1 MSPSLSS
8 LAVDSLLI
16 LVLIIANGLF
26 SGSEIAIVSARKLRL
41 EQMADKGQRSA
52 RIALR
57 LLNAPNDFLATVQVG
72 ITLIGVLSGAM
83 GGATAAQHLQVLLVQ
98 VPGLQASSEVLSFGI
113 VVTVI
118 TFLSLVVGELV
129 PKRIALS
136 NPEQIACMVA
146 PPMRLLARWS
156 APLVHLLA
164 TSTNLML
171 AGLGIR
177 ASEQPELTEDEIK
190 AILRQGAESGVVE
203 EAEHEIVQ
211 RVFRLGDRPIKAMMT
226 PRTDICW
233 LDLDAPL
240 EENLQEVMSSNHS
253 RFPVARENLD
263 DCLGLVRGLSF
274 LSALLDSRA
283 GGKSVNLEA
292 MLQPPLYVTESAP
305 ALTVIEQ
312 FRASGVHIALV
323 TDEFGG
329 IEGLV
334 TLNDIMEALVGELP
348 SAEDQED
355 PMVIQRDDGSW
366 LLDGALDIA
375 DLKDLLELDTLP
387 DEAAGGY
394 HTLGG
399 LVMHVLERIPR
410 AGEHFDCGRFRL
422 EVVDM
427 DGKRVDKV
435 LVSALEPASASLPDP
450 DDDA

>member
-1 MSPSLSS
+1 VSPNLSS

-26 SGSEIAIVSARKLRL
+26 SGSEIAIVSSRKLRL
-41 EQMADKGQRSA
+41 EQMAEKGQRSA
-52 RIALR
+52 RVALR
-57 LLNAPNDFLATVQVG
+57 LVSAPNDFLATVQIG
-72 ITLIGVLSGAM
+72 ITLIGILSGAV
-83 GGATAAQHLQVLLVQ
+83 GGATVAQHLQPLLRQ
-98 VPGLQASSEVLSFGI
+98 VPGLASSSEVASLAI

-118 TFLSLVVGELV
+118 TYLSLVVGELV

-156 APLVHLLA
+156 SPLVHLLA
-164 TSTNLML
+164 SSTNAMM
-171 AGLGIR
+171 AALGVR

-226 PRTDICW
+226 PRTEICW
-233 LDLDAPL
+233 LDLDSPL
-240 EENLQEVMSSNHS
+240 EENLEEVMASNHS
-253 RFPVARENLD
+253 RFPVARESLD
-263 DCLGLVRGLSF
+263 DCLGVVRGLNF
-274 LSALLDSRA
+274 LSALLASRS
-283 GGKSVNLEA
+283 GGEPVNLEA

-305 ALTVIEQ
+305 ALTVIDQ
-312 FRASGVHIALV
+312 FRESGVHIALV

-334 TLNDIMEALVGELP
+334 TLNDIMEALVGDLP

-355 PMVIQRDDGSW
+355 PMVIVREDGSW

-375 DLKDLLELDTLP
+375 DLKDLLALEALP
-387 DEAAGGY
+387 DEAGGGY

-410 AGEHFDCGRFRL
+410 AGEHFVCGEFRF

-435 LVSALEPASASLPDP
+435 MVTLLEPPATPSPATPPD
-450 DDDA
+450 